1 MTDDLFSQSLARFLR
16 TACTPAKV
24 REIEKGAPTAPLWNE
39 LEALGHGNAML
50 SEEAGG
56 AALWFA
62 DLAPLVRIMGRHLLP
77 VPLAETMLAR
87 ALVAR
92 AAPDTSLPT
101 GPIVL
106 ACAASGDG
114 KDGKDGF
121 TAPAVPLAR
130 TAELAL
136 VAIGERAFLT
146 PLSGIEIAPTLTPT
160 GVYGSLS
167 ATLRWEKEPRALAS
181 FALPENALREAAAT
195 LHAAVIASSMDH
207 LLEMTTGYAN
217 TRQQF
222 GKALSKFQAL
232 QQQLAVMAEHV
243 IGANMAVSLA
253 FASAGRAGSPG
264 DPLLPSPLFAALAKQ
279 YTSAVAPPVTAI
291 AHAVHGAIALS
302 EEYDLQLYARRIYEL
317 RLAGGAESY
326 WARRI
331 GEARLAAS
339 GPSVD
344 FVRAHLAP

>member
-1 MTDDLFSQSLARFLR
+1 MTDDLFSQSLERFLR

-24 REIEKGAPTAPLWNE
+24 RELEKGAPAAPLWNE

-50 SEEAGG
+50 AEAAGG
-56 AALWFA
+56 AALGFA

-92 AAPDTSLPT
+92 AAPDATVPA

-106 ACAASGDG
+106 ACAARSDGSSGSDG
-114 KDGKDGF
+114 LV
-121 TAPAVPLAR
+121 APAVPLAM

-136 VAIGERAFLT
+136 VAIGDRAFLT
-146 PLSGIEIAPTLTPT
+146 PLSETEATPT
-160 GVYGSLS
+160 GVNGSLA
-167 ATLRWEKEPRALAS
+167 ATLRWRGEPRALAS
-181 FALPENALREAAAT
+181 FTLPENALREAAAT
-195 LHAAVIASSMDH
+195 LHAAVIASAMDH

-222 GKALSKFQAL
+222 GKALAKFQAV

-243 IGANMAVSLA
+243 LGANMAVSLA
-253 FASAGRAGSPG
+253 FASSAHARAASPA
-264 DPLLPSPLFAALAKQ
+264 DPLLPSPLGAALAKQ